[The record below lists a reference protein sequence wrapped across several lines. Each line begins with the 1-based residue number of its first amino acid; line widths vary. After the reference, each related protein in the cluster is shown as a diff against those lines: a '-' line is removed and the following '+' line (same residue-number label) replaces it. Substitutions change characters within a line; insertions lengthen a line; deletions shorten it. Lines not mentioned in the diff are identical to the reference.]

1 MYEGSD
7 FSATLSAF
15 VIVCFYLCHPSR
27 YRMVYHCGSDLHFL
41 MTNDVEHLFY
51 VLIGQYVYLL
61 QRNACYLNPLPSFK
75 VVVYLFLVE
84 F

>member
-41 MTNDVEHLFY
+41 MTNDVEHLLTYLSVTWISSLVKRLFKANFY
-51 VLIGQYVYLL
+51 LVVCLIK
-61 QRNACYLNPLPSFK
+61 F
-75 VVVYLFLVE
+75 
-84 F
+84 